1 MSVVRR
7 IGQGVAVVAG
17 GVVAALTTVV
27 MGMASSPVLAV
38 GLPIALI
45 CGVVLVAQPFLG
57 ISALVFFSHLDSIEK
72 LIFSFLPLSGF
83 KALTAATLAVTLITA
98 VKRRDWIVSAL
109 RDPVVI
115 CALLFGLLGV
125 VSFLFAGERSAAL
138 TEMRKLA
145 SLLVLLLMIVFLVDT
160 QARVNVMMRILIVS
174 SFISALILM
183 ADTFLGTHLVA
194 TSDAATT
201 AQSSEGFTRSSGASD
216 QNPTT
221 AASMLLV
228 GLVMALVHVVETPR
242 WRKVMLVAVA
252 LGTMAL
258 MLSFARSAA
267 IAYGVAVLCLAWRH
281 RNARFAPLAVFGV
294 FMAGMAM
301 LPFIPVE
308 YWQRLG
314 TIFGGGGDWTLGR
327 RLSYNLIGI
336 QLFAERPVFGIGPGN
351 FAERFNDP
359 EFRYYPGRTI
369 LGRELHNM
377 YLSVL
382 TQYGLAGAAAFF
394 GMLGASLAGL
404 RRVAKAPANEMMRV
418 WALALGFGFMAYLI
432 ASLFLPN
439 EYTKYTW
446 VLCGICAALYRVNEK
461 ERGG

>member
-1 MSVVRR
+1 MNAVLRL
-7 IGQGVAVVAG
+7 GKGLAVALA
-17 GVVAALTTVV
+17 AALSTLV
-27 MGMASSPVLAV
+27 MGLAASPVLALGV
-38 GLPIALI
+38 PIALI
-45 CGVVLVAQPFLG
+45 GAIILVMQPFLG

-72 LIFSFLPLSGF
+72 LLFGFLPLSGF
-83 KALTAATLAVTLITA
+83 KALTVGTLAVTMMTA
-98 VKRRDWIVSAL
+98 VQRRDWIASAL
-109 RDPVVI
+109 RDPVVV
-115 CALLFGLLGV
+115 CALLFGLLGT
-125 VSFLFAGERSAAL
+125 VSFLQAGERGVAL

-160 QARVNVMMRILIVS
+160 PRRVNVMMWILIVTS
-174 SFISALILM
+174 LLSAMILM
-183 ADTFLGTHLVA
+183 TDTFLGTHLVA

-201 AQSSEGFTRSSGASD
+201 AETSEGFVRSSGASD

-228 GLVMALVHVVETPR
+228 GVVMALVHAAESPR
-242 WRKVMLVAVA
+242 LRLA
-252 LGTMAL
+252 LLAAAGIGTMAL

-267 IAYGVAVLCLAWRH
+267 IAYAIVVICLAWRY
-281 RNARFAPLAVFGV
+281 RNARFAPLAAFGAV
-294 FMAGMAM
+294 VALIGMI
-301 LPFIPVE
+301 PFVPE
-308 YWQRLG
+308 QYWQRLG

-336 QLFAERPVFGIGPGN
+336 QLFAEHPVFGIGPGN

-359 EFRYYPGRTI
+359 EFRYYPGRTL

-382 TQYGLAGAAAFF
+382 TQYGLAGAAVFY
-394 GMLGASLAGL
+394 GMLGAALVGL
-404 RRVAKAPANEMMRV
+404 RRVLRRPASETMRI
-418 WALALGFGFMAYLI
+418 WALGLGLGFTAYLI

-446 VLCGICAALYRVNEK
+446 VLSGISAALYRVNEK
-461 ERGG
+461 ERAA